1 MHLFVLGLSESSSL
15 LQVNMETMLKKIV
28 EYDYE
33 RVSFLKKLYIEH
45 SSSLDLESV
54 QKTQD
59 KIE

>member
-1 MHLFVLGLSESSSL
+1 
-15 LQVNMETMLKKIV
+15 METMLKKIV